1 MRTILDDFD
10 LLFNRFTRP
19 VKDMSPYKV
28 IHDTNK
34 ITIVVNTLGLSKD
47 DVKVD
52 LDADKV
58 LTIKGETTL
67 DDITFNNIVNIGLS
81 LASLKQEI
89 ESIDYTVK
97 DGLTY
102 VNVNLRERE
111 KPAIPINYK
120 DNVVVDAE

>member
-28 IHDTNK
+28 IRDTDK

-52 LDADKV
+52 FDADKI
-58 LTIKGETTL
+58 LTIKGETSL

-89 ESIDYTVK
+89 ASIDYTVK

-102 VNVNLRERE
+102 VNVNLKERE

-120 DNVVVDAE
+120 DTVATDAE